1 MDGLIRPP
9 PHIFSSRSALIE
21 GNVRQTWPFLT
32 HNRKLME
39 KVSTMEDKIRR
50 HDLLADEEQIAR
62 FYEERLPGI
71 YDVRTL
77 QKLIREQGGDNSS
90 A

>member
-1 MDGLIRPP
+1 MDGLIRPASS
-9 PHIFSSRSALIE
+9 HISSAAPSSK

-62 FYEERLPGI
+62 FYEERLPGHFMMSGPS
-71 YDVRTL
+71 R
-77 QKLIREQGGDNSS
+77 S
-90 A
+90 